1 MQYTGL
7 ISAKA
12 DVSSSLAPA
21 TIEEIAQKAVSF
33 CIQRFGSL
41 SLF

>member
-12 DVSSSLAPA
+12 DVSSSLTPA
-21 TIEEIAQKAVSF
+21 TKKRLLKRQSLF
-33 CIQRFGSL
+33 CI
-41 SLF
+41 